1 MPPSLFLP
9 HLLIITHLS
18 SDCVLLADVFS
29 QFKTNCF
36 EEFNI
41 FPDIFWTL
49 PSFSYQAWLL
59 GMIETPLEFVKDKGN
74 HFFNSDSRILC
85 VFWLDKRDFLD
96 LSKRGGNCST
106 GYSRLSLAS
115 SLYQYIPELKK
126 KYESLRFR
134 NSKNKSESTESN
146 VDREIAEQVFENI
159 KNLLRNDP
167 QGYQTFLYYLDAK

>member
-1 MPPSLFLP
+1 MHPSLFLP

-59 GMIETPLEFVKDKGN
+59 GMIETPLEFVKDKGTI
-74 HFFNSDSRILC
+74 FLIL
-85 VFWLDKRDFLD
+85 
-96 LSKRGGNCST
+96 T
-106 GYSRLSLAS
+106 
-115 SLYQYIPELKK
+115 
-126 KYESLRFR
+126 
-134 NSKNKSESTESN
+134 
-146 VDREIAEQVFENI
+146 
-159 KNLLRNDP
+159 
-167 QGYQTFLYYLDAK
+167 QGFYVYFD

>member
-1 MPPSLFLP
+1 MPPPPPPILP
-9 HLLIITHLS
+9 HLLIITLLS

-74 HFFNSDSRILC
+74 HIF
-85 VFWLDKRDFLD
+85 
-96 LSKRGGNCST
+96 
-106 GYSRLSLAS
+106 
-115 SLYQYIPELKK
+115 
-126 KYESLRFR
+126 
-134 NSKNKSESTESN
+134 
-146 VDREIAEQVFENI
+146 
-159 KNLLRNDP
+159 
-167 QGYQTFLYYLDAK
+167 